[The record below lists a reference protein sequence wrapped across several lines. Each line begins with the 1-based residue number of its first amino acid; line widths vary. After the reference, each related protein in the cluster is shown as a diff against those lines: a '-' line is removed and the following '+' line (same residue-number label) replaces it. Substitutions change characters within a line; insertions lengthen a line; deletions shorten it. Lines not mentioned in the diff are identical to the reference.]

1 MRLLHVH
8 ATLRDVGAV
17 LWGDRFYS
25 ILLQNVDLIFS
36 LLYCIPLILYVYR
49 TSIFS

>member
-25 ILLQNVDLIFS
+25 ILQNVDLIFS